1 MPTTTKTELTRSLRE
16 RDLLLLFVGSV
27 IGSGIFLT
35 PGLIQRQVGGSVG
48 WSLMVWLLGG
58 VLIRDLHESPRLRK
72 RPIDQV
78 VLQALDEEGGPLI
91 SHAAAD
97 DDQQR
102 SFDATCRKFYR
113 FLTDRNSSYGS

>member
-1 MPTTTKTELTRSLRE
+1 
-16 RDLLLLFVGSV
+16 
-27 IGSGIFLT
+27 
-35 PGLIQRQVGGSVG
+35 
-48 WSLMVWLLGG
+48 
-58 VLIRDLHESPRLRK
+58 
-72 RPIDQV
+72 

-91 SHAAAD
+91 SQAAAD